1 MTRLSNIAKHARI
14 RITPTHLPMML
25 SLLILF
31 GAGLAQAAGPTGKN
45 DPQASAQL
53 AEALR
58 QSALPISLEHGRP
71 VGPGADWIARESA
84 NAQFVL
90 IGEDHGMAE
99 APRIAAALWN
109 AQMGGAFQ
117 QLVIETGPYAT
128 VEMADA
134 LRAGS
139 EGLAALNARYPT
151 AIPFFTWRE
160 DGEMAEAAVASD
172 GTAALCGVD
181 QEFILSGRMLFRTL
195 WTLAPTPAAAK
206 MAADFAERDDAMYAD
221 MMANRDPSASLLTR
235 LEPQDFAS
243 LRQAFAGHADALALI
258 TDLETSAEIYALQS
272 SDPTRSNAM
281 RSTLMK
287 RNFMR
292 CYRDAAQTSSPP
304 RALFRMGAFH
314 VGRGRNPLGLFD
326 LGNLAS
332 ELAQSNGRTSLHL
345 LVIAA
350 GGVANRWFPF
360 APEEAAKCT
369 AYNAKD
375 ELGVVGALPL
385 LDAADRKHWTLLP
398 LAPLRTRP
406 ELRRAGGEAFDQLVF
421 GYDAV
426 IVVPEAQAAVL
437 YGDPAS

>member
-14 RITPTHLPMML
+14 AITPTHLPMML
-25 SLLILF
+25 PLLMLF

-109 AQMGGAFQ
+109 ARMGGAFQ

-128 VEMADA
+128 AEMADA
-134 LRAGS
+134 LRAGNG
-139 EGLAALNARYPT
+139 GLAALNARHPT

-172 GTAALCGVD
+172 GAAALCGVD
-181 QEFILSGRMLFRTL
+181 QEFILSGRMLFRSLSTR
-195 WTLAPTPAAAK
+195 APTPAAAK
-206 MAADFAERDDAMYAD
+206 MAVDFAARDDALYAD
-221 MMANRDPSASLLTR
+221 MVAKRDPSASLLTR
-235 LEPQDFAS
+235 LEPEDFAS
-243 LRQAFAGHADALALI
+243 LRRAFAGRADALALI
-258 TDLETSAEIYALQS
+258 ADLETSAEIYALQS

-292 CYRDAAQTSSPP
+292 CYRNAAQKMPL
-304 RALFRMGAFH
+304 RAMFRMGAFH

-360 APEEAAKCT
+360 APDEAAKRT